1 MAALKDAYSTKEL
14 AELLEI
20 SPQAVAKRAKSSNPA
35 WESRNR
41 QGRGGGREWLF
52 SSFPQGMQLAIRAAE
67 ERRILAASAPMLTP
81 TSIGEQAMSQ
91 AVASAIMDDTRRYR
105 ALAKAD
111 LISLYL
117 TWQKKHGASVSS
129 KDEFV
134 LAYQGGAWP
143 KLLAEFGEKVSWKSL
158 ERWKLQQAKG
168 NIYSLADKRGIAC
181 KGRSTLT
188 EKHRGIILGQ
198 ILNPNAPNV
207 SECVRKI
214 QKRCKAEG
222 LHEPSE
228 ATIRRFVKVY
238 TAECYDE
245 WVLWREGKKAWN
257 DKCAVSLL
265 RDWTLVEVGDIVIAD
280 GHVLNFETLD
290 PDIGKGR
297 RMTLLLFYDGASRHP
312 LGWEVMPTENT
323 ACISSAFRRTCLVLG
338 KTPRVVYLDNGK
350 AFRAKF
356 FKGTADFRQAGFL
369 GLYKDLGCEVIHAW
383 PYHGQSKPVE
393 RFFGVM
399 HDLEVFMP
407 SYTGS
412 DIASKPARMKRGE
425 DLHRRLYESLG
436 GRPLTLEETHTE
448 IARWFCEYVQR
459 PQYRTHLAGK
469 TPAEVFNAGIGEGVD
484 PQRLTLLML
493 QKEIK
498 TISKDGIRHMGR
510 LYWHESLSSRR
521 HSVLIRYD
529 ELLSPYSV
537 LVYDTD
543 GNFICE
549 ARDRAHYKIASGL
562 HPAARALGTPE
573 QVQDLSEA
581 IAMKRGQERLAGANM
596 RRMLEAVV
604 RPEMEIRNQAIAA
617 PKPAKV
623 IPYAPAKI
631 SEADVAA
638 VEAAKAAA
646 RVNSDTNSPSENEY
660 TPSVLMRFADEMQR
674 YDYLFKL
681 IHEKGI
687 TLIPQD
693 AVWMETYEQ
702 TPTYQRNLK
711 RRYDQLLQ
719 LHQFREREQQ
729 VS

>member
-1 MAALKDAYSTKEL
+1 MAALKEAYSAKDL
-14 AELLEI
+14 AELLGI
-20 SPQAVAKRAKSSNPA
+20 SPQAVAKRAKSSHPA
-35 WESRNR
+35 WQSRQR

-52 SSFPQGMQLAIRAAE
+52 ASFSQGMQLAVRAAE
-67 ERRILAASAPMLTP
+67 ERRILAATAPMLTA
-81 TSIGEQAMSQ
+81 SAIGEQAMSQ
-91 AVASAIMDDTRRYR
+91 AMTSAIMDDKRRYR

-111 LISLYL
+111 LVSLYL
-117 TWQKKHGASVSS
+117 NWQKKHGSSVKN

-158 ERWKLQQAKG
+158 ERWKLQQAGG
-168 NIYSLADKRGIAC
+168 NVYSLADKRGIAC
-181 KGRSTLT
+181 KGRTSLS
-188 EKHRGIILGQ
+188 EQHRTIILGQ
-198 ILNPNAPNV
+198 ILNPNAPHV
-207 SECVRKI
+207 SECTRKI

-222 LHEPSE
+222 LHEPSD
-228 ATIRRFVKVY
+228 ATIRRFVKAY
-238 TAECYDE
+238 TSECYDE

-257 DKCAVSLL
+257 DKCAISLL
-265 RDWTLVEVGDIVIAD
+265 RDWNLVGVGDIVIAD

-290 PDIGKGR
+290 PDTGRGK

-312 LGWEVMPTENT
+312 LGWEIMPTENT

-338 KTPRVVYLDNGK
+338 KIPRVVYLDNGK
-350 AFRAKF
+350 AFRSKF
-356 FKGTADFRQAGFL
+356 FKGTSDFRQAGFL
-369 GLYKDLGCEVIHAW
+369 GLYKDLGSEVVHAW

-407 SYTGS
+407 SYTGR

-510 LYWHESLSSRR
+510 LYWHEALSSRR

-529 ELLSPYSV
+529 EQLSPYTV
-537 LVYDTD
+537 LVYDMD

-549 ARDRAHYKIASGL
+549 ARDRAYYKIASGL
-562 HPAARALGTPE
+562 HPAARVLGTPE

-596 RRMLEAVV
+596 RMMLDAVV

-617 PKPAKV
+617 PKPATV
-623 IPYAPAKI
+623 IPYSPPKI
-631 SEADVAA
+631 SEDAIAA
-638 VEAAKAAA
+638 VEAAKQKA
-646 RVNSDTNSPSENEY
+646 RVDSDTNLPSENGY
-660 TPSVLMRFADEMQR
+660 TPSALMRFTDELQR

-681 IHEKGI
+681 IHEKGVA
-687 TLIPQD
+687 LIPQD
-693 AVWMETYEQ
+693 AAWKESFEQ
-702 TPTYQRNLK
+702 TPTFQRNLK
-711 RRYDQLLQ
+711 RRYDQLLA
-719 LHQFREREQQ
+719 LREFRDREQQ